1 MTPTR
6 WGMPAIHRDRV
17 VPPLL
22 AFAAFLAGWQLLV
35 IVGSYPAYILPG
47 PRAVGERFLV
57 AANHHGQD
65 ALLSARLPARHRRI

>member
-35 IVGSYPAYILPG
+35 IVGSYPEYILPG

-57 AANHHGQD
+57 AWTDGTMPPHVITT
-65 ALLSARLPARHRRI
+65 LS